1 VRLLALVFV
10 VGRMFAADL
19 FPVESLTADGISM
32 PSKTLTELSGLK
44 PGDRVDEAALR
55 SATEKLQKT
64 GLFHVVTFR
73 YQPGPKKTGYAVQ
86 FHFDPAPPTV
96 GTLIDIPGVREPDV
110 WTCVQKDYPWLTSRI
125 PPGPDAEEFV
135 ARAVGH
141 CANGAAIVSEI
152 EGDLHSGHAEV
163 VLRPKELPRVTAVR
177 FTGNRQLPSD
187 RLEHGL
193 AATAINSDFTERRF
207 RRLLELNLRPLYE
220 EYGMLN
226 VRFTT
231 IAGEPAPG
239 GGFVATAGIDEG
251 LVYKLAAVA
260 IEGPDLPDE
269 VVHAQDKFA
278 RGKVVVWSEILKSI
292 TEAARPLKRTGYLAL
307 RATTRRQLDD
317 PSSSLN
323 LTIHIEK
330 GRQFFFNGLTI
341 EGMSDAAANRARQNW
356 RLQPGSPMD
365 QEYLATFQK
374 SLFDILELK
383 PKKVA
388 VGMQPAGTDKVNV
401 SVTAK

>member
-1 VRLLALVFV
+1 MRLLALVFLA
-10 VGRMFAADL
+10 GRMFAADL
-19 FPVESLTADGISM
+19 FPVESLAADGILL
-32 PSKTLTELSGLK
+32 PAKTLSELSGLK
-44 PGDRVDEAALR
+44 PGDRVDQAALVA
-55 SATEKLQKT
+55 ATEKLQKT
-64 GLFHVVTFR
+64 GLFRAVTFR

-96 GTLIDIPGVREPDV
+96 ATLIDIPGVREQDV
-110 WTCVQKDYPWLTSRI
+110 WTCVQNDYPWLTSRI
-125 PPGPDAEEFV
+125 PPGSDAEEFV

-141 CANGAAIVSEI
+141 CANGATIVTEI

-163 VLRPKELPRVTAVR
+163 ILRPKDLPRVTAVR
-177 FTGNRQLPSD
+177 FTGNRQLAGD
-187 RLEHGL
+187 RLEHEL
-193 AATAINSDFTERRF
+193 AATAIHSDFTERRF

-239 GGFVATAGIDEG
+239 GFVATAGIDEG

-260 IEGPDLPDE
+260 IEGTDLPDE
-269 VVHAQDKFA
+269 VLHAQDKFA
-278 RGKVVVWSEILKSI
+278 RGKVVVWSQILKSI
-292 TEAARPLKRTGYLAL
+292 TEAERPLKRTGYLAL

-323 LTIHIEK
+323 LTVHIEK

-341 EGMSDAAANRARQNW
+341 EGMSDAAANRARQSW
-356 RLQPGSPMD
+356 RLQPGTPMD

-388 VGMQPAGTDKVNV
+388 VGMQPAGTGKVNV